1 MKVEEHVSRER
12 SGPERQWK
20 RYQHRVYRM
29 SEEAGFAF
37 HATFPFRVCLIG
49 ILWIRVD
56 RATIA
61 SVAMATQ
68 ICEVMNRARQFCSR
82 RAHAV
87 KVESACGAGVHRA
100 SELMTSPPLRS
111 GFCPAFGQGPL
122 TGEMIHNLLSSLGPN
137 ERCQFGNA
145 RRCHSRNR
153 SQVPQQTILAF

>member
-20 RYQHRVYRM
+20 RYQHRVYRV

-87 KVESACGAGVHRA
+87 KVESACSAGRTIGLQKCGALACCQASAPLPSARA
-100 SELMTSPPLRS
+100 R
-111 GFCPAFGQGPL
+111 
-122 TGEMIHNLLSSLGPN
+122 
-137 ERCQFGNA
+137 
-145 RRCHSRNR
+145 
-153 SQVPQQTILAF
+153 